1 MIMPWHEDVEAVPEV
16 VTVRDILVEEVKGMP
31 TKLATESSRWILLER
46 IQYEKSEVLLGN
58 SLTG

>member
-16 VTVRDILVEEVKGMP
+16 VTVRDILVEEVMGMP
-31 TKLATESSRWILLER
+31 TKLATESSQWILLER